1 MYNILFSAASA
12 VAVLLIMILVL
23 ELPWW
28 GSLIVALIIFMIV
41 FILLSKATMKK
52 VMSVIEVAG
61 KDLQAQPPRFEKAI
75 RELKEALQYGK
86 WQIYVDGQINSQ
98 IGMIYY
104 MKRDFSNAFP
114 FLEKSFFKNWA
125 AMGMLAISY
134 MKRQKKDKMI
144 ETFDKAVQWNGKEPM
159 LWALY
164 AYCMNDSGDEA
175 KARDIL
181 TKGLKKNSGDGKLKE
196 LLESLQNN
204 KKMNMRV
211 YGDMWF
217 QFHLESLGALQRH
230 QMASM
235 GGRMQKRMGVQR

>member
-1 MYNILFSAASA
+1 MYNILISAAAA
-12 VAVLLIMILVL
+12 VAMLLIMIFVL
-23 ELPWW
+23 YLQWW
-28 GSLIVALIIFMIV
+28 GSLIVGLIV
-41 FILLSKATMKK
+41 FALVFVLLSKATMKK
-52 VMSVIEVAG
+52 VMASIEVAG

-75 RELKEALQYGK
+75 RELKDALKFSK

-114 FLEKSFFKNWA
+114 YLEKSFFKNWA

-134 MKRQKKDKMI
+134 MKRQKKEMMVS
-144 ETFDKAVQWNGKEPM
+144 TFDKTVQWNSKEPM

-164 AYCMNDSGDEA
+164 AYCMNESGEAA
-175 KARDIL
+175 KAMEVL
-181 TKGLKKNSGDGKLKE
+181 TKGLKKNPGDAKLKD
-196 LLESLQNN
+196 LLESLQNG
-204 KKMNMRV
+204 KKMNMRA

-217 QFHLESLGALQRH
+217 QFHLESLGALQKH

-235 GGRMQKRMGVQR
+235 GGRMQRRMGVKR